1 MIFSG
6 PKVIS
11 NNLNESR
18 IPIFPGTLRK
28 NDALFLYGAAQHEK
42 PFVLTY
48 DQDTCEIVHGP
59 SCNVKKEIEVNSCIE
74 DGVPVIE
81 RRGGGGTVVLSKGMC
96 ITIAV
101 GHRAD
106 RNALPIFNAIHSGMI
121 SLLEANGINGLQQQG
136 ISDITI
142 DNKKILGSSL
152 YLGTNPPLFYYQ
164 SCLMVCSDISLLGR
178 YLKHPPREPQYR
190 NNRVHSAFCTTL
202 HQAGYNMPTE
212 MISSI
217 FRDHL
222 DKLFV

>member
-6 PKVIS
+6 PQAIS
-11 NNLNESR
+11 DDLSETS

-28 NDALFLYGAAQHEK
+28 NDAIFLYGAAQNAK
-42 PFVLTY
+42 PFIFTY
-48 DQDTCEIVHGP
+48 EQAACEIVHGP
-59 SCNVKKEIEVNSCIE
+59 SCNVQKEIKVNNCLE

-81 RRGGGGTVVLSKGMC
+81 RRGGGGTVVLSNGMC

-106 RNALPIFNAIHSGMI
+106 RNALPIFGAIHSGMI
-121 SLLEANGINGLQQQG
+121 SLLEANGVKGLQQQG

-152 YLGTNPPLFYYQ
+152 YLGTKPPLFYYQ
-164 SCLMVCSDISLLGR
+164 SCLMVCSDLNHLDR
-178 YLKHPPREPQYR
+178 YLKHPPREPEYR

-202 HQAGYNMPTE
+202 HKAGYKMPTE
-212 MISSI
+212 KICTL
-217 FRDHL
+217 FRDNL
-222 DKLFV
+222 ARLVI